1 MVRTSFLTAMAAAI
15 GCASPVL
22 AQLPMATLPGP
33 SGAPQ
38 AIDPSADPLINF
50 LKRADAAAEFRSLV
64 GSAVEKHPS
73 VQEAINVQRE
83 ARQVRSEVRAGLLPR
98 VDAQLNG
105 DYSLSRNFQRTD
117 PDNIIER
124 SRPRTRTDANLTAEQ
139 LLLDFGATG
148 ARLRA
153 ASARIAAAE
162 AEVRSVAND
171 AGLRAVAAYY
181 DVLAYQMLA
190 DIGQAFIQRHRDILA
205 DTRLRFEQGYS
216 AGGDVARVESYLASA
231 EGTVARFERQL
242 ASARARYQE
251 AFGAPAPARLT
262 RPAPPTSAAVSA
274 EQAIALSEKSPE
286 VAAAKARETSA
297 EREWRAARA
306 DRLPRVTGVVDAT
319 QYDVLDDG
327 DDYDVRGRVVLR
339 HSLFGGGRTTAR
351 ANQAL
356 ARYRQAEFAAD
367 RVVNEAGRD
376 AGIAYEDVRVLE
388 RQAET
393 LERAYIANR
402 RTRDLFDEQFKVS
415 RGTLLD
421 VLQAEQDYFEAAT
434 AYLQGATELDVARHV
449 LLDRTGELLDHFDVS
464 FSFNDASTLFGTR

>member
-1 MVRTSFLTAMAAAI
+1 MVRVSRIAWLAAAFT
-15 GCASPVL
+15 CAAPGA
-22 AQLPMATLPGP
+22 AQVPIATLPGP

-38 AIDPSADPLINF
+38 SIDPTADPLLNF
-50 LKRADAAAEFRSLV
+50 LKRADATTDFTVLV
-64 GSAVEKHPS
+64 GTAIEKHPS

-105 DYSLSRNFQRTD
+105 DYSLARNFESND

-148 ARLRA
+148 ARIRA
-153 ASARIAAAE
+153 ASARIAVAE
-162 AEVRSVAND
+162 AEVRRVAND
-171 AGLRAVAAYY
+171 AGLRSVAAYY
-181 DVLAYQMLA
+181 DVLAYQTLA

-205 DTRLRFEQGYS
+205 DTRLRFEQGYG

-231 EGTVARFERQL
+231 EGTVARFDRQL
-242 ASARARYQE
+242 ASARARYLE
-251 AFGAPAPARLT
+251 AFGVPAPARLT
-262 RPAPPTSAAVSA
+262 RPAPPASAASSA
-274 EQAIALSEKSPE
+274 EQAVALSEKSPE
-286 VAAAKARETSA
+286 VTAAKARETSA

-319 QYDVLDDG
+319 QYDVLDAG

-339 HSLFGGGRTTAR
+339 HSLFAGGRTSAR

-367 RVVNEAGRD
+367 RVVSEAGRD
-376 AGIAYEDVRVLE
+376 ADIAFEDVRVLE
-388 RQAET
+388 RQAAT

-402 RTRDLFDEQFKVS
+402 RTRDLFVEQFKVS

-449 LLDRTGELLDHFDVS
+449 LLDRTGELLGHFNVS
-464 FSFNDASTLFGTR
+464 FSFNDASTLFGKP

>member
-1 MVRTSFLTAMAAAI
+1 MIRVVRSAFVAAALA
-15 GCASPVL
+15 GVAPAL
-22 AQLPMATLPGP
+22 AQVPIATLPGP
-33 SGAPQ
+33 SGTPQ
-38 AIDPSADPLINF
+38 SIDPAADPLLNF
-50 LKRADAAAEFRSLV
+50 LKRADTAAGFGAAV
-64 GSAVEKHPS
+64 GRAVETHPS
-73 VQEAINVQRE
+73 VQEAINAQRE
-83 ARQVRSEVRAGLLPR
+83 ARQVRAEVRSGLLPR

-105 DYSLSRNFQRTD
+105 DYSLARNFESSD
-117 PDNIIER
+117 PDNVIER
-124 SRPRTRTDANLTAEQ
+124 SRPRTRTDANLTGEQ
-139 LLLDFGATG
+139 LLFDFGATS
-148 ARLRA
+148 ARIEA
-153 ASARIAAAE
+153 ASARIRAAE
-162 AEVRSVAND
+162 AEVRRVAND
-171 AGLRAVAAYY
+171 AGLRAVSAYY
-181 DVLAYQMLA
+181 DVLAYQTLA

-205 DTRLRFEQGYS
+205 DTRLRFERGYG
-216 AGGDVARVESYLASA
+216 AGGDVARVEAYLASA

-262 RPAPPTSAAVSA
+262 RPAPPLSSAQSAQAAV
-274 EQAIALSEKSPE
+274 ALSEKAPE

-306 DRLPRVTGVVDAT
+306 DRLPRVTGVLDAT
-319 QYDVLDDG
+319 QYDVIDDG

-339 HSLFGGGRTTAR
+339 HSLFGGGRTRAR

-356 ARYRQAEFAAD
+356 ARYRQAEFAAE

-376 AGIAYEDVRVLE
+376 AGIAFEDVRVLE
-388 RQAET
+388 RQAAT

-402 RTRDLFDEQFKVS
+402 RTRDLFVEQFKVS

-449 LLDRTGELLDHFDVS
+449 LLDRTGELLDHFQVS
-464 FSFNDASTLFGTR
+464 FSFNDASALFGKP

>member
-1 MVRTSFLTAMAAAI
+1 MVRASRSVMMAAALA
-15 GCASPVL
+15 CASPL
-22 AQLPMATLPGP
+22 FAQVPIATLPGP

-38 AIDPSADPLINF
+38 SIDPAADPLLNF
-50 LKRADAAAEFRSLV
+50 LKRADAATDFRTLV
-64 GSAVEKHPS
+64 GTAVEKHPS

-83 ARQVRSEVRAGLLPR
+83 ARQVRSEVRAGLLPQ
-98 VDAQLNG
+98 VNAQLNG
-105 DYSLSRNFQRTD
+105 DYSLARNFDGND

-148 ARLRA
+148 ARIRA
-153 ASARIAAAE
+153 ASARITAAE
-162 AEVRSVAND
+162 AEVRRVANE
-171 AGLRAVAAYY
+171 AGIRAVAAYY
-181 DVLAYQMLA
+181 DVLAYQTLA
-190 DIGQAFIQRHRDILA
+190 DIGQAFIQRHREILS
-205 DTRLRFEQGYS
+205 DTRERFEQGYS
-216 AGGDVARVESYLASA
+216 AGGDVARVESYLATS
-231 EGTVARFERQL
+231 EGTVAGFERQL
-242 ASARARYQE
+242 ATARARYQE
-251 AFGAPAPARLT
+251 AFGVPAPARLT
-262 RPAPPTSAAVSA
+262 RPAPPASAATSPD
-274 EQAIALSEKSPE
+274 QAVALSEKAPE

-297 EREWRAARA
+297 EREWRAARS

-319 QYDVLDDG
+319 QYDVFDAG

-339 HSLFGGGRTTAR
+339 HSLFAGGRTSAR

-388 RQAET
+388 RQAEM

-402 RTRDLFDEQFKVS
+402 RTRDLFVEQFKVS

-421 VLQAEQDYFEAAT
+421 VLQAEQDYFKAAS

-464 FSFNDASTLFGTR
+464 FSFNDASTLFGKP

>member
-1 MVRTSFLTAMAAAI
+1 MVRVSRSAVIAAALA
-15 GCASPVL
+15 CATPGNSQTPL
-22 AQLPMATLPGP
+22 ATLPGP

-38 AIDPSADPLINF
+38 SIDPTTDPLLNF
-50 LKRADAAAEFRSLV
+50 MQRAEAGTEFRTKV
-64 GSAVEKHPS
+64 GKAVETHPS
-73 VQEAINVQRE
+73 VQEAINAQRE
-83 ARQVRSEVRAGLLPR
+83 ARQVRAEVRAGLLPT
-98 VDAQLNG
+98 VNAQFNG
-105 DYSLSRNFQRTD
+105 DYSLTRNFGSD

-124 SRPRTRTDANLTAEQ
+124 SRPRARTDANVTGEQ
-139 LLLDFGATG
+139 LLYDFGATG
-148 ARLRA
+148 ARIRA
-153 ASARIAAAE
+153 ASARIRAAE

-171 AGLRAVAAYY
+171 AGIRAVAAYY
-181 DVLAYQMLA
+181 DLLAYQTLV
-190 DIGQAFIQRHRDILA
+190 DVGQDFIQRHRDILE
-205 DTRLRFEQGYS
+205 DTRLRFQQGYG

-231 EGTVARFERQL
+231 EGRIARFERQL

-251 AFGAPAPARLT
+251 AFGEPAPERAT
-262 RPAPPTSAAVSA
+262 RPAPPVSAAKNA
-274 EQAIALSEKSPE
+274 EEAIALSAKSPE
-286 VAAAKARETSA
+286 VAAAKAREASA

-306 DRLPRVTGVVDAT
+306 DRLPRITGVVDAT
-319 QYDVLDDG
+319 QYDVLDAG

-339 HSLFGGGRTTAR
+339 HSLFAGGRTTAR

-356 ARYRQAEFAAD
+356 ARFRQSEFAAE

-388 RQAET
+388 RQAEA

-402 RTRDLFDEQFKVS
+402 RTRDLFVEQFKVA

-449 LLDRTGELLDHFDVS
+449 LLDRTGELLDHFDVA
-464 FSFNDASTLFGTR
+464 FSFNDASTLFGGR